1 MFGYHMK
8 LALRSLRR
16 NPGITA
22 LMVMAI
28 ALGIA
33 VCVMTLTV
41 YHGMSSNPIW
51 WKNDRLYAVTL
62 DNWDPEEP
70 ADDDRPELPPE
81 QLTYRDAEAVTAST
95 IPARSVRMMKTGGV
109 LSSGDSA
116 SSVLPE
122 RALLRVTTAG
132 FFGMFDVPFAFGGG
146 WQAAADT
153 GPEPVIVLSRKMN
166 EHFFSGADS
175 VGRTLRW
182 NDREFRV
189 VGVLADWHP
198 SPKFFDL
205 NNGSFDDPEEAYVP
219 FGWLPALELD
229 SVGNTNCWKPEEQKS
244 YLDFL
249 NSECVWIQAWVEL
262 PDAATRVRMQEFLDG
277 YVNEQRKSGRFARP
291 ANNRLTPVD
300 QWLADNEVVRND
312 NRMLVALA
320 FAFLSVCL
328 INTVGLLLAKFLGGA
343 TVTGIRRALGASRRQ
358 IFMQLLTEAGLLA
371 AVGAVVGLVLASLG
385 LLGLRAM
392 YDTGSSGFRTVMHV
406 DGWSIAMAV
415 ALAVVS
421 ALAAGLYPAWRVGRL
436 APAVYLKS

>member
-1 MFGYHMK
+1 MFSYHVK

-28 ALGIA
+28 ALGIS
-33 VCVMTLTV
+33 VCVITLTV

-51 WKNDRLYAVTL
+51 WKNDRLYAITL
-62 DNWDPEEP
+62 DSWDPEEP
-70 ADDDRPELPPE
+70 ADDERPALPPE

-109 LSSGDSA
+109 LSSGESA
-116 SSVLPE
+116 SDVLPE
-122 RALLRVTTAG
+122 RVQLRVTTAG
-132 FFGMFDVPFAFGGG
+132 FFGMFDVPFAYGGG
-146 WQAAADT
+146 WQAAADA
-153 GPEPVIVLSRKMN
+153 GPEPVIVLSKAMN
-166 EHFFSGADS
+166 EHFFAGANS

-189 VGVLADWHP
+189 VGVLEDWHP

-219 FGWLPALELD
+219 FGWLPALELA
-229 SVGNTNCWKPEEQKS
+229 STGNTNCWKPEGRES

-249 NSECVWIQAWVEL
+249 NSECVWIQAWAEL
-262 PDAATRVRMQEFLDG
+262 PDAATRARMQEFIDG

-291 ANNRLTPVD
+291 DNNRLTPVD

-358 IFMQLLTEAGLLA
+358 IFLQLLTEAGLLA
-371 AVGAVVGLVLASLG
+371 AVGATVGLVLASLG

-392 YDTGSSGFRTVMHV
+392 YDAGSSGFRNVMYV
-406 DGWSIAMAV
+406 DAWSIAMAV